1 MRSRPELISKPWCP
15 FCGMDVARPS
25 FGTQRK
31 MLEFPMGTCECGAV
45 YVAEATGHNIG
56 AAMVECLV
64 NACNEQWELAWEL
77 DPEEDYLTGL
87 LEDYDE
93 VSHQVVPT
101 RNLDG
106 RAVRGVLYFVR
117 MNQEP
122 AELVQ
127 RYEQKTKAAPTAGR
141 QEGAGQSEP
150 VKPSTSP
157 TRHEKRDKQKAD
169 KKLVRELAQR
179 VDIDALVALY
189 FDDRRVLRYLQ
200 RLLYEP
206 NPDVRYRTAWVIGQ
220 VSGRVADHEPGAIAD
235 LLHRLFAACAD
246 SAATSWGM
254 LETIGAVIAA
264 RPDIYGAFTRHLY
277 SYMGD
282 PARREAVLWGLG
294 EIADAKPELIR
305 TIPFYSLFPVL
316 NHPNPVLRGL
326 TLRML
331 GRIRAKEAGFQIMGL
346 QHDTTPITIYEKGQP
361 LETTVADLSVQA
373 TEIIHKEDADEQ

>member
-1 MRSRPELISKPWCP
+1 
-15 FCGMDVARPS
+15 
-25 FGTQRK
+25 
-31 MLEFPMGTCECGAV
+31 
-45 YVAEATGHNIG
+45 VAEATGHNIG

-64 NACNEQWELAWEL
+64 SACNDQWELAWEL
-77 DPEEDYLTGL
+77 DPEEDYLTGRI
-87 LEDYDE
+87 EDYDE
-93 VSHQVVPT
+93 VTHQVVPT
-101 RNLDG
+101 RNIDG

-117 MNQEP
+117 LNQEP
-122 AELVQ
+122 AELVK
-127 RYEQKTKAAPTAGR
+127 RYEQKTAAPPADSRRETVRPPGK
-141 QEGAGQSEP
+141 ETGSKTGQSG
-150 VKPSTSP
+150 
-157 TRHEKRDKQKAD
+157 EKKQKKLKAD
-169 KKLVRELAQR
+169 KKLVRELAQQA
-179 VDIDALVALY
+179 DIDALVDLY

-206 NPDVRYRTAWVIGQ
+206 DPDVRYRTAWVIGR

-346 QHDTTPITIYEKGQP
+346 QHDTTPITIYEKGEP
-361 LETTVADLSVQA
+361 LNTTVADLSA
-373 TEIIHKEDADEQ
+373 EASEIIHKENANDQ